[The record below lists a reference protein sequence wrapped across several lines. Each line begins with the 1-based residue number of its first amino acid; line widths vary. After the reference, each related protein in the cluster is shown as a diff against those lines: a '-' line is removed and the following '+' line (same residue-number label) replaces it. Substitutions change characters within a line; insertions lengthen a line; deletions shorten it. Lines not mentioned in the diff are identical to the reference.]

1 VADGLFNLCGRRTA
15 ELTKDGKTYRLE
27 IRTLAD
33 YAKKEEAIL
42 SRVGNPY
49 AGIEAIKDRAV
60 QQMAIKIAA
69 DAMARPLIATMMDE
83 DRFDRSMRGLSWS
96 IWRAMGKNH
105 ANEFPQDLPNEQ
117 GIQLG
122 ANFIDWYDDINGI
135 VSGIHKIEE
144 KTEVG
149 NSNGLTEA
157 AALGQ

>member
-1 VADGLFNLCGRRTA
+1 MADGLFNLCGRRTA
-15 ELTKDGKTYRLE
+15 ELSKDGKTYRLE
-27 IRTLAD
+27 IRSLAD

-49 AGIEAIKDRAV
+49 AGIESIKDRSV

-69 DAMARPLIATMMDE
+69 DTVARPLIATMVDE

-105 ANEFPQDLPNEQ
+105 STEFPQDVSAEQ

-122 ANFIDWYDDINGI
+122 ADFIDWYDDINGI
-135 VSGIHKIEE
+135 VSAIHAIEE

-149 NSNGLTEA
+149 NSNGLTA
-157 AALGQ
+157 AAASGQ

>member
-1 VADGLFNLCGRRTA
+1 MFNLCGRRTA
-15 ELTKDGKTYRLE
+15 ELSKDGKTYRLE
-27 IRTLAD
+27 IRSLAD

-49 AGIEAIKDRAV
+49 AGIESIKDRSV

-69 DAMARPLIATMMDE
+69 DTVARPLIATMVDE

-105 ANEFPQDLPNEQ
+105 STEFPQDLSAEQ

-122 ANFIDWYDDINGI
+122 ADFIDWYDDINGI
-135 VSGIHKIEE
+135 VSAIHAIEE
-144 KTEVG
+144 KAEVG
-149 NSNGLTEA
+149 NSNGLTA
-157 AALGQ
+157 AAASGQ

>member
-1 VADGLFNLCGRRTA
+1 MADGLFNLCGRRTA
-15 ELTKDGKTYRLE
+15 ELSKDGKTYRLE

-49 AGIEAIKDRAV
+49 AGIEAIKDRSV
-60 QQMAIKIAA
+60 QQIAMKIAA

-83 DRFDRSMRGLSWS
+83 DRFDRSMRGLAWS
-96 IWRAMGKNH
+96 IWRAMGTNH
-105 ANEFPQDLPNEQ
+105 ASEFPQDLPNEQ

-135 VSGIHKIEE
+135 VSAIHKIEE

-149 NSNGLTEA
+149 NSSGPTVA
-157 AALGQ
+157 AASGQ

>member
-1 VADGLFNLCGRRTA
+1 MADGLFNLCGRRTA
-15 ELTKDGKTYRLE
+15 ELSKDGKTYRLE
-27 IRTLAD
+27 IRSLAD

-42 SRVGNPY
+42 ARVGNPY
-49 AGIEAIKDRAV
+49 AGIELIKDRNV
-60 QQMAIKIAA
+60 QQMAMKIAA
-69 DAMARPLIATMMDE
+69 DTIARPLIATMVDE

-105 ANEFPQDLPNEQ
+105 ANEFPQELPIEQ

-122 ANFIDWYDDINGI
+122 ANFIDWFDDINAI
-135 VSGIHKIEE
+135 VEAIHKIEE
-144 KTEVG
+144 KAEVG

>member
-15 ELTKDGKTYRLE
+15 ELSKDGRTYRLE
-27 IRTLAD
+27 IRSLAD

-42 SRVGNPY
+42 ARVGNPY
-49 AGIEAIKDRAV
+49 AGIESIKDRSV
-60 QQMAIKIAA
+60 QQMAMKIAA
-69 DAMARPLIATMMDE
+69 DTVARPLIATMVDE

-105 ANEFPQDLPNEQ
+105 AAEFPQDLPAEQ

-122 ANFIDWYDDINGI
+122 ADFIDWYDDINGI
-135 VSGIHKIEE
+135 VSAIHAIEE

-149 NSNGLTEA
+149 NSNGLTAVA
-157 AALGQ
+157 ASGQ